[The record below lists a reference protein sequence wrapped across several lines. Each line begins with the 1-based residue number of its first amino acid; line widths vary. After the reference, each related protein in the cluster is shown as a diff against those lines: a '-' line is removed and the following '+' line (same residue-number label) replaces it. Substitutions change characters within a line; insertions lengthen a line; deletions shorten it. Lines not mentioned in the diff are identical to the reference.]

1 MTKTHLL
8 FEFEKKPRKASQ
20 TSSNNKTGVS
30 TNKAKLVKNAG
41 TIQSNPG
48 PPSVTL
54 GPVPSTS
61 KSKSS
66 SSLHALLS
74 LETRGAFPFGGH
86 FREKSLHGND
96 DFANDA
102 EPGPSGTTKV
112 NSSPVAS
119 TSRDPRLLLRTTGAS
134 PPDSPGGW
142 SVSSPTVVIDIE
154 PSRYH
159 SPTQELWAW
168 PRNAN
173 EDGPSSSSSPVARH
187 RLAQRQRKIVP
198 VKNKGTDN
206 GILTKTSRKTISK
219 RKCWSAIVSKCFPT
233 TGESS
238 IPCCNNSRENL
249 RKLYRSCVKKKR
261 EWDRWNPSK
270 YHPIVS
276 CIDESKFAGLKETI
290 KPNRGIIYR
299 YDQPVTNLSL
309 SNFYQVPCQSLS
321 AMNVFKV
328 TCTKSDKS
336 TYEYWLFTL
345 RRIF

>member
-8 FEFEKKPRKASQ
+8 FEFEKKPRKVSQ
-20 TSSNNKTGVS
+20 TSSNKTGAS
-30 TNKAKLVKNAG
+30 TNKPKLVKNSG
-41 TIQSNPG
+41 IIQSNPG
-48 PPSVTL
+48 PSSVTL

-74 LETRGAFPFGGH
+74 HETHGAFPFGGH
-86 FREKSLHGND
+86 FRDKLLHGNL

-102 EPGPSGTTKV
+102 EPGPSGTTKA

-119 TSRDPRLLLRTTGAS
+119 TSRGPDPRLLLRTTAPGGS

-142 SVSSPTVVIDIE
+142 SISSPTVVIDIE
-154 PSRYH
+154 PSRYS
-159 SPTQELWAW
+159 SPTQDLWAW

-173 EDGPSSSSSPVARH
+173 EDGPSSSSSPVARR

-198 VKNKGTDN
+198 VQNKGTDN
-206 GILTKTSRKTISK
+206 GILTKTRQKRISK
-219 RKCWSAIVSKCFPT
+219 RKCWSAVVSKCFPT

-238 IPCCNNSRENL
+238 IPCCNNSKETL
-249 RKLYRSCVKKKR
+249 RKLYRSFIKKKR
-261 EWDRWNPSK
+261 KWDRWNPSK
-270 YHPIVS
+270 DHPIVS

-299 YDQPVTNLSL
+299 YEQPVPNFSYYI
-309 SNFYQVPCQSLS
+309 SNFS
-321 AMNVFKV
+321 
-328 TCTKSDKS
+328 
-336 TYEYWLFTL
+336 
-345 RRIF
+345 